1 MAYRL
6 YSRFDGD
13 RPYTDLDPEKMS
25 TEEQV
30 DFAVRWLLENFE
42 RPSSRVFQDVL
53 HDEGWQSDRFLNAR
67 TILLDQFADFLPE
80 KAIEL
85 ARAEVE
91 EIGRE
96 WQPKNEDDQIEVLQG
111 TLERRLTEDLISQ
124 LGNLRDQLVETLPPA
139 GRGHNNP
146 PEHIRERPID
156 FEETKNLISSVEVFV
171 DELKENQPNPDKAK
185 STLQSLSNI
194 SIRIADWLGAR
205 ATVGVDAAIKGA
217 ATAAGA
223 TAVVSWGNV
232 RQFIGRILELAA
244 QLF

>member
-13 RPYTDLDPEKMS
+13 RPYTDLDLEKMS

-67 TILLDQFADFLPE
+67 TILLDRFADFLPE

-85 ARAEVE
+85 AQAEVE

-96 WQPKNEDDQIEVLQG
+96 WQPRNEDDQVEVLQG
-111 TLERRLTEDLISQ
+111 TLEKKLTEDLISQ

-156 FEETKNLISSVEVFV
+156 FEETKKVIKSVEVFV
-171 DELKENQPNPDKAK
+171 GELKEPQPNADKAR
-185 STLQSLSNI
+185 SVLQCLSDI
-194 SIRIADWLGAR
+194 SSRIADWLGAR

-232 RQFIGRILELAA
+232 RQFIGSILELAA